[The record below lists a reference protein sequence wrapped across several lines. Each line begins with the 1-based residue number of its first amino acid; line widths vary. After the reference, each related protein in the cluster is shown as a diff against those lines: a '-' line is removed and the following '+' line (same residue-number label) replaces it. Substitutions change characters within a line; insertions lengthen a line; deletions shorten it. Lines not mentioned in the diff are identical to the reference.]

1 MRILETIAP
10 KFGPP
15 LCLAVTALWAAS
27 LQAQT
32 DLNEVTVAAP
42 GSPVTVA
49 GPDLERSVSRA
60 GAQRNTSDPGISSRR
75 APLQL
80 AERKLRDKFNAFDYT
95 DELPP
100 NLGFSEFE
108 QSLESRFFGTY
119 VFYSKLTGE
128 QRLQVYESYR
138 RDRHI
143 SAIRTS
149 TLDLLH

>member
-1 MRILETIAP
+1 MGAS
-10 KFGPP
+10 
-15 LCLAVTALWAAS
+15 LCLALSALWAAS
-27 LQAQT
+27 LQAQ
-32 DLNEVTVAAP
+32 P
-42 GSPVTVA
+42 GL
-49 GPDLERSVSRA
+49 PDIA
-60 GAQRNTSDPGISSRR
+60 NTAQRDSVPFLRPNTETGDPRADALRGFSGSRISPQQSEPLR
-75 APLQL
+75 A
-80 AERKLRDKFNAFDYT
+80 ETKLRDKFNAFDYT

-100 NLGFSEFE
+100 NLGFGEFE

-119 VFYSKLTGE
+119 VFYSKLSEE